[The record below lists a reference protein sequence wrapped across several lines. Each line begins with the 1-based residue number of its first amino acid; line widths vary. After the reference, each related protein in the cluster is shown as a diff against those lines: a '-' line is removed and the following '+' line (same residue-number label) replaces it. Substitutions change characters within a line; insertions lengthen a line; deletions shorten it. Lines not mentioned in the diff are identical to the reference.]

1 MFFNCFIIIF
11 LVFSNQLSTLGFYVT
26 FNVVKLILIAFFK
39 FQHVTMMVFNVCVN
53 DTVQLLYS
61 SINFIVEDLLM
72 MTFDWSCDPPHGY
85 DCWLSVYYK

>member
-39 FQHVTMMVFNVCVN
+39 FQHVTMMEFNVCVN
-53 DTVQLLYS
+53 NTVQLLYS
-61 SINFIVEDLLM
+61 NKLCCGRADYNEL
-72 MTFDWSCDPPHGY
+72 
-85 DCWLSVYYK
+85 